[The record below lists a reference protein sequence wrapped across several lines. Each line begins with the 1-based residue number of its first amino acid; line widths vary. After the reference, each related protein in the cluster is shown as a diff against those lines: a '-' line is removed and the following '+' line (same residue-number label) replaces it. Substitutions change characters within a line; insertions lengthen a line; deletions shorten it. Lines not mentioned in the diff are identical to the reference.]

1 MVKSGLIF
9 GAVMLVAALGATL
22 ISPLCVSCLAI
33 FVGLGAG
40 YVAGVFDKPLVNQA
54 ALKSGALA
62 GLIAGIGGFIGQAI
76 GTVINASTMGP
87 DQVMELLRQ
96 LGIDAS
102 QMGGAT
108 VGYWGGLIGS
118 ALCGGTVAIL
128 LTAGLGAVG
137 GILWWQMTGKNRN
150 TNPPA
155 YNQQV

>member
-9 GAVMLVAALGATL
+9 GAIMLVVALGATL
-22 ISPLCVSCLAI
+22 ISPVCVSCIALFI
-33 FVGLGAG
+33 GLGAG
-40 YVAGVFDKPLVNQA
+40 YVAGVFDKPLVNQVA
-54 ALKSGALA
+54 VKSGALA
-62 GLIAGIGGFIGQAI
+62 GLIAGAGGFIGQAI
-76 GTVINASTMGP
+76 GTVINATTMGP

-118 ALCGGTVAIL
+118 AVCGGIFAAL

-137 GILWWQMTGKNRN
+137 GILWWQTAGKNRN
-150 TNPPA
+150 SNPPVV
-155 YNQQV
+155 NQQF